1 MAINFKLGNE
11 QGGTIEHGD
20 IVESDELPDFEDERY
35 PYLRLIDP
43 YGATMFSYYQ
53 MAGVLPELERWAAE
67 HPSPTSIASW
77 SWRAVATPLTS
88 FSGSSGTRGHTPGS
102 RTVRDAGTNRPLA
115 AFSG

>member
-67 HPSPTSIASW
+67 HP
-77 SWRAVATPLTS
+77 TPHLD
-88 FSGSSGTRGHTPGS
+88 RLLE
-102 RTVRDAGTNRPLA
+102 LA
-115 AFSG
+115 RRCNSADKFLWLIGD